1 MNASSLLNQSLLG
14 TLAVL
19 PQEVYLLLALLLM
32 LGRLVLL
39 LVRSLVAAAVASG
52 VGVPVLTL
60 AVRVVVFCGGAT
72 CHIGSTGRST
82 TDLSSH
88 WCRIEYSRRLGMLW
102 LLLL

>member
-1 MNASSLLNQSLLG
+1 MRSGSAVLNAASLLNQSLLG
-14 TLAVL
+14 TLAIL
-19 PQEVYLLLALLLM
+19 PQEVHLLLALLLM

-60 AVRVVVFCGGAT
+60 AVRVVVFCGSAT

-82 TDLSSH
+82 SDLSSH
-88 WCRIEYSRRLGMLW
+88 WCRIEYS
-102 LLLL
+102 